1 MELFDLREPVSAC
14 SHGAWL
20 MMSIPS
26 TIFLLRSTR
35 NDRAKQLSML
45 VFGVSLSLCYGGSAL
60 FHGVQGS
67 KQRIALFSQIDHI
80 GIYVLIAGTYTPL
93 AWNLLHGRW
102 RLATL
107 GLAWLAALAG
117 SLLHCKLA
125 NVPNEVSTALYLV
138 MGWGAIFCYAEIS
151 RKLSNR
157 DLFPL
162 LLGGCFYTVGA
173 ALNVLHWPTIAPGVV
188 GSHEVFHILVM
199 CGSVAHFWFMLRVV
213 APFGQRTPGYTG
225 PGPHLPVFRTRS
237 SFARRALLR
246 LPRLTSLRGGPEV
259 G

>member
-35 NDRAKQLSML
+35 DNRAKQLSML
-45 VFGVSLSLCYGGSAL
+45 VFGASLAICYGGSAL

-67 KQRIALFSQIDHI
+67 RERLALFSRIDHI

-93 AWNLLHGRW
+93 AWNLLQGRW
-102 RLATL
+102 RLGTL
-107 GLAWLAALAG
+107 GLAWMAALAG
-117 SLLHCKLA
+117 SLLQCKLGT
-125 NVPNEVSTALYLV
+125 VPNELSTALYLA
-138 MGWGAIFCYAEIS
+138 MGWGAIFCYTEIS
-151 RKLSNR
+151 RRLSHR
-157 DLFPL
+157 ELLPL
-162 LLGGCFYTVGA
+162 LVGGFFYTVGA
-173 ALNVLHWPTIAPGVV
+173 AINLFQWPTIAPGVV
-188 GSHEVFHILVM
+188 GSHEVFHIFVM

-213 APFGQRTPGYTG
+213 APFSQRTLGYTG
-225 PGPHLPVFRTRS
+225 PGPHRPVFQTRTS
-237 SFARRALLR
+237 IARRGLLR
-246 LPRLTSLRGGPEV
+246 LPRFTSLPGGPEA